1 MALLCAFP
9 LILFSQGQPY
19 FSENWSREG
28 GEMAMFYKNTT
39 TTDNL
44 RNVYV
49 AGSTI
54 NQLGNHDIL
63 IQKFDPKGILL
74 WEHSFNGDANMD
86 DMAADVFVDNEY
98 NVYVTGVAVQSINT
112 SQDLVVLK
120 YNANGV
126 LQWTYFYDNNGS
138 PNPTDVGT
146 AIIGD
151 NEGGIFVTGSS
162 FGSNTMAD
170 YVVLKLKS
178 NNGAKVWEKRY
189 DYNGLNE
196 IPAKID
202 LKGNKLY
209 VSGASQVGSNK
220 WELATLSY
228 HASDGTLLGEKRSVG
243 NATQGVNEI
252 NDLTGR
258 LVENK
263 NINMKYGVIDISNYP
278 KGIYLFK
285 IEKESGFITKKIIIY

>member
-1 MALLCAFP
+1 
-9 LILFSQGQPY
+9 
-19 FSENWSREG
+19 
-28 GEMAMFYKNTT
+28 MAMFYKNTT

-98 NVYVTGVAVQSINT
+98 NVYVSGVAVQSINT

-209 VSGASQVGSNK
+209 VSGASQVRSNK

-252 NDLTGR
+252 NDLT
-258 LVENK
+258 
-263 NINMKYGVIDISNYP
+263 IDDDGN
-278 KGIYLFK
+278 IYLTGAIK
-285 IEKESGFITKKIIIY
+285 Y